1 MGDAAE
7 AKGFGLLSTRLVYV
21 YKSRNR
27 SQRGWACS
35 VLGRERNLKLNGG
48 NERVV
53 GKEELIKPD
62 ACGGR
67 DTEIPS
73 SGLSQKRL
81 LETKISNMDV

>member
-48 NERVV
+48 NGRVV

-62 ACGGR
+62 ECGGR
-67 DTEIPS
+67 DTERNS
-73 SGLSQKRL
+73 
-81 LETKISNMDV
+81 